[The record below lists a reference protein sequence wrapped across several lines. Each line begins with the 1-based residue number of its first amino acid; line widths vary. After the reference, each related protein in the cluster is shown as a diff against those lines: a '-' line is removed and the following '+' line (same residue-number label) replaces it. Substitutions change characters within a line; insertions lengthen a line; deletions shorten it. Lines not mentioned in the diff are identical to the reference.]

1 MKKIFDIHAHIL
13 PAVDDGSPDMETSI
27 RLLKEEVSEGVTD
40 IILTPHY
47 RLDMFLTPATT
58 VQKVFNEFSEEVNK
72 NDIKVNLYLGQ
83 ELHYAPQ
90 MLSLINEKKALT
102 LNNTNYIL
110 LEFSWHIKPEN
121 PVEIIKEYI
130 DNGIIPIVVHYE
142 RFPYKTIDDVIKM
155 KKAGALFQVNAY
167 SLMGVEREERMFFAE
182 DMLKNNLIDFVS
194 ADYHKGKRLELTNAY
209 NKVVDLA
216 GEETADKL
224 FYQNAK
230 EIFKR

>member
-1 MKKIFDIHAHIL
+1 MKRIFDIHSHIL

-58 VQKVFNEFSEEVNK
+58 VQKVFNEFESEVAK

-83 ELHYAPQ
+83 ELHYAIE
-90 MLSLINEKKALT
+90 MLPLIKEKKALT
-102 LNNTNYIL
+102 LNGTNYIL

-121 PVEIIKEYI
+121 PSQIIKEFI

-142 RFPYKTIDDVIKM
+142 RFPYKTIDDIVEM
-155 KKAGALFQVNAY
+155 KKVGALFQVNAY

-182 DMLKNNLIDFVS
+182 DMLKNGLIDFIS

-209 NKVVDLA
+209 NKVVSLV
-216 GEETADKL
+216 GEKTADKL
-224 FYQNAK
+224 FYLNAK
-230 EIFKR
+230 EILKR